1 MSLKQHW
8 TNWRKKVSHSL
19 FLNLKSTF
27 WREGTFIK
35 IWARKRHLGQT
46 LFKLEFDLQDFVRV
60 WINAI
65 ELLENF
71 VIDFSQLGT
80 VNFCQSRSLTSKF
93 IIEMNSFHIL
103 KILSSRIL
111 KTLKFDL
118 RVWKVPWLLYYSIY
132 PSWLIWRMNEILA
145 VKRLFLWYQV
155 AVLAFVR
162 TT

>member
-103 KILSSRIL
+103 KISSL
-111 KTLKFDL
+111 EF
-118 RVWKVPWLLYYSIY
+118 S
-132 PSWLIWRMNEILA
+132 
-145 VKRLFLWYQV
+145 RLWSLTYGCERCPDFFITQFIPVDW
-155 AVLAFVR
+155 FEEWMR
-162 TT
+162 F

>member
-80 VNFCQSRSLTSKF
+80 VNFCQSRSLTCKF

-103 KILSSRIL
+103 KILHCQNSQDFEAGIHGPSDWSGPRFRNFSRTRTELLGPGPIG
-111 KTLKFDL
+111 FG
-118 RVWKVPWLLYYSIY
+118 PWI
-132 PSWLIWRMNEILA
+132 PDCA
-145 VKRLFLWYQV
+145 VE
-155 AVLAFVR
+155 
-162 TT
+162 